1 MTQNDDI
8 LKFTEAQNITQQQYQ
23 REFIALHE
31 ASHCEFSTIENPI
44 RDSLNNSVEFT
55 KQLNY
60 EMKNRFTY
68 IEKNAK
74 GKNAKYYGYIMGLHE
89 TFADTLAAIGMIKS
103 YNSNESLQQGQITN
117 NDLNHVLQSVIA
129 QREANYIER
138 VGKNIIPDDHFSQES
153 LKELLKPENLKKLSS
168 LNTNDEIKEFALNLS
183 NNGIQKSYAHTSYSM
198 GIYLPS
204 NNEGCSDLLIYA
216 ISQLNKN
223 PKLTSN
229 EIIKS
234 YNPNGEVINTLST
247 DTFKKIFNT
256 WPNQTKNSFT
266 EIKESDLFKKSVD
279 LVNEIHLSKE
289 YSPILEGDSTRSLML
304 DLRKLYPHQNIH
316 KIQESDI
323 KPMLEIVKED
333 YTKNLEINSKFTI
346 KSRINEIRDK
356 ALGNSTANQ
365 FKIK

>member
-1 MTQNDDI
+1 
-8 LKFTEAQNITQQQYQ
+8 
-23 REFIALHE
+23 
-31 ASHCEFSTIENPI
+31 
-44 RDSLNNSVEFT
+44 
-55 KQLNY
+55 
-60 EMKNRFTY
+60 
-68 IEKNAK
+68 
-74 GKNAKYYGYIMGLHE
+74 
-89 TFADTLAAIGMIKS
+89 
-103 YNSNESLQQGQITN
+103 
-117 NDLNHVLQSVIA
+117 
-129 QREANYIER
+129 
-138 VGKNIIPDDHFSQES
+138 
-153 LKELLKPENLKKLSS
+153 
-168 LNTNDEIKEFALNLS
+168 
-183 NNGIQKSYAHTSYSM
+183 M

-289 YSPILEGDSTRSLML
+289 YSPMLEGDSTRSLML